1 MRVDLR
7 SDTVTLPTPA
17 MREAM
22 ATADLGDDV
31 MGEDP
36 TVRALESEA
45 SRLFRKEAALL
56 VPSGTFANQ
65 CALLTHCAS
74 SDEVVVSE
82 QAHLVIHEAGAAG
95 LLARVQIRALVPA
108 NGRWPTPVEVE
119 RRIREG
125 DDVHYPRTGCVWLE
139 QATAHGEVMPP
150 ADLLAVVR
158 VAHRHGVPVHL
169 DGARFLNAAVALGMD
184 PAALAAPVD
193 SLSICLSKG
202 LCAPVGSLLVGGQ
215 AFIDAARRHRK
226 QMGGGMRQAGIIAAP
241 GRVALRDMVGRLA
254 EDHANARLLAG
265 LLARI
270 PGIVITREPA
280 INMVFWRLDRK
291 RVDWNRVRSA
301 LAAEG
306 VLTYPPED
314 DEMRFVTHHPITEA
328 DVRNAAAIV
337 AKVVKVAR

>member
-1 MRVDLR
+1 MPIDLR

-22 ATADLGDDV
+22 ATAELGDDV

-36 TVRALESEA
+36 TVRALEAEA
-45 SRLFRKEAALL
+45 ARMLRKEAALL

-82 QAHLVIHEAGAAG
+82 QAHLVVHEAGAAG
-95 LLARVQIRALVPA
+95 LLARVQLRMLAPA
-108 NGRWPTPVEVE
+108 NGRWPSAAEVE
-119 RRIREG
+119 RRIRVG
-125 DDVHYPRTGCVWLE
+125 DDLHYPRTGCVWLE
-139 QATAHGEVMPP
+139 QATAFGEIMPP
-150 ADLLAVVR
+150 AELAAVAR
-158 VAHRHGVPVHL
+158 VAHRHGVPLHV
-169 DGARFLNAAVALGMD
+169 DGARFLNAAVALGVD

-193 SLSICLSKG
+193 SLSLCLSKG
-202 LCAPVGSLLVGGQ
+202 LCAPVGSLLVGGR
-215 AFIDAARRHRK
+215 AFVDAARRRRK
-226 QMGGGMRQAGIIAAP
+226 QMGGAMRQAGIVAAP
-241 GRVALRDMVGRLA
+241 GRVALGEMVARLA

-270 PGIVITREPA
+270 PGVVITREPA

-291 RVDWNRVRSA
+291 RVAWSRVRAA

-314 DEMRFVTHHPITEA
+314 GEMRFVTHHPLTEV
-328 DVRNAAAIV
+328 DVRAAATVV
-337 AKVVKVAR
+337 AKVLRAVG